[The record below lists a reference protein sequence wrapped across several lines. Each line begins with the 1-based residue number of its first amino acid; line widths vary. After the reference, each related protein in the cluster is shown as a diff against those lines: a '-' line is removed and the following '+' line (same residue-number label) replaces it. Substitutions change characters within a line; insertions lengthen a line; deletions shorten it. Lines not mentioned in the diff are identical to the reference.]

1 MFLIIILSN
10 IFLSFSIS
18 SEIDKISLNLYS
30 NTITSF
36 INNTIDNDSLMKTFD
51 ENIAKFKDINISLP
65 MFTQFS
71 PIDIELT
78 KNDITINNKELNNK
92 AEYIRDKLFMI
103 LCINSFLSGSFEFSY
118 NEKEIASLY
127 ENNALS
133 RKLNMLSHFNN
144 NYKSLQYGETELITI
159 DYGYF
164 FINKYEDE
172 ILLLCLNYFDSNQQ
186 YTLDL
191 SKYEIDVGLSLLDR
205 SMIRITDGVA
215 QINLSKYQTK
225 IFNLKR

>member
-159 DYGYF
+159 DNGYF

>member
-159 DYGYF
+159 DNGYF

-205 SMIRITDGVA
+205 SMIRITDGIA

>member
-159 DYGYF
+159 DNGYF

-172 ILLLCLNYFDSNQQ
+172 ILLLCLNYSDSKQQ
-186 YTLDL
+186 YNLDL
-191 SKYEIDVGLSLLDR
+191 SKHGISLGLSLLDR
-205 SMIRITDGVA
+205 SMIKVSDNIA